1 LAFAT
6 SVKGLLFEWD
16 NPKMRVCPK
25 LWDFFA
31 TRNLE
36 ELQAWERHLPPAA
49 QHSFPVSLDP
59 TGSPALGTMMRGS
72 QE

>member
-1 LAFAT
+1 
-6 SVKGLLFEWD
+6 
-16 NPKMRVCPK
+16 MRVCPK

-59 TGSPALGTMMRGS
+59 TGSPALGTMIRGS